1 MHTFHFKERFLKP
14 YAEPVSLGELK
25 EGEVYFAIRFPGQD
39 RDGVYPIVETLVFV
53 GLNLDEQDV
62 ERRVYFQDYES
73 YQAGVRYETASAGD
87 RATFYSQAPEHL
99 NHIFQYE
106 NALNELLKCSLRRRK
121 LAC

>member
-1 MHTFHFKERFLKP
+1 M
-14 YAEPVSLGELK
+14 
-25 EGEVYFAIRFPGQD
+25 
-39 RDGVYPIVETLVFV
+39 ETLVFV

-73 YQAGVRYETASAGD
+73 YQAGVRYETASADDG
-87 RATFYSQAPEHL
+87 ATFYSQVPEHL

-121 LAC
+121 LGC